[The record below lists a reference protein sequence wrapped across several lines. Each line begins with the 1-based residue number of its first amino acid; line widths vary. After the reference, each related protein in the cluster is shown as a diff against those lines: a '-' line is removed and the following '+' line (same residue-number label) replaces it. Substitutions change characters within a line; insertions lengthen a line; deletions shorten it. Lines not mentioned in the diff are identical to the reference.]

1 MKTAQFNLE
10 FVIFFVSSMIIMTAL
25 AFFFSTGFTESKE
38 QRLYSSLNDVT
49 YYLASEIQMA
59 SSFRDGYSKQL
70 LLPERINNKNY
81 IILLSQNRI
90 WIEQGESSSDFFSV
104 PFFSG
109 SIDNINKSNNRI
121 SKKSGVVIIER
132 EHLEE

>member
-1 MKTAQFNLE
+1 
-10 FVIFFVSSMIIMTAL
+10 
-25 AFFFSTGFTESKE
+25 
-38 QRLYSSLNDVT
+38 
-49 YYLASEIQMA
+49 MA

-81 IILLSQNRI
+81 IILFSQNRI